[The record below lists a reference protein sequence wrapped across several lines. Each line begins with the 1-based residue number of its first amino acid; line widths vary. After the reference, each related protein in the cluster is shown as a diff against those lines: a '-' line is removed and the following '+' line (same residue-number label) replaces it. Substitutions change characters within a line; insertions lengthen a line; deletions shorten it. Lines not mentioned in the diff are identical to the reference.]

1 MAAYK
6 YPRQI
11 EFRKQFP
18 MTTSGKILWRTLQEE
33 ERVKVENKVQ

>member
-1 MAAYK
+1 MHMAAYK

-18 MTTSGKILWRTLQEE
+18 MTSGGKFLWRTL
-33 ERVKVENKVQ
+33 